1 MQVFNAFYI
10 AMGNFSTN
18 RKDVL
23 KKPKCVVVKVGTTL
37 LTSPSRGLDAKKM
50 EKVVSEVNSLR
61 QLGVKVVLVTSGAI
75 AAGARQLG
83 AKKKPWTI
91 PYKQAAAA
99 VGQSSLMHLYGQL
112 FQKKGLL
119 VSQILLTRDDL
130 SDRKRYLNARNTLI
144 VLLKLGVLPIIN
156 ENDSVA
162 TDEIKFG
169 DNDVLSALITNL
181 IEADLL
187 VILSDVDGVYVD
199 LTERPS
205 GKIINIIP
213 EIDAAIESLAG
224 GAGGPDG
231 TGGMQTKFQAAK
243 IATSCGVPVVIANGK
258 KRCILEKILA
268 CDEVGTL
275 FLPRQRMDSRK
286 RWIAFS
292 GKIKGKITVDG
303 GATAA
308 LRHKGKS
315 LLPRGVIN
323 QSEGFECGDLVQIID
338 ESSCQEF
345 ARGLTNY
352 SSVELAKIKGVKTQD
367 IESILGCKHYYD
379 EVIHRDNMVIL

>member
-1 MQVFNAFYI
+1 
-10 AMGNFSTN
+10 MGSFSAD

-23 KKPKCVVVKVGTTL
+23 KKIKCVVVKVGTTL
-37 LTSPSRGLDAKKM
+37 LTSPPRGLDEKKV

-61 QLGVKVVLVTSGAI
+61 QLGVKVILVTSGAI

-99 VGQSSLMHLYGQL
+99 VGQSSLMHLYEQL

-119 VSQILLTRDDL
+119 VAQILLSRDDL

-169 DNDVLSALITNL
+169 DNDVLSALVTNL

-187 VILSDVDGVYVD
+187 VILSDVDGVY
-199 LTERPS
+199 TPS
-205 GKIINIIP
+205 TMGRFSDKAVSIIP
-213 EIDAAIESLAG
+213 EIDAMMESMAG

-243 IATSCGVPVVIANGK
+243 IVTSCGVPVVIANGE

-292 GKIKGKITVDG
+292 RKIKGKITIDS

-315 LLPRGVIN
+315 LLPRGVVN
-323 QSEGFECGDLVQIID
+323 QSGNFECGDLVQIID
-338 ESSCQEF
+338 ESSSEEF

-352 SSVELAKIKGVKTQD
+352 SSIELDKIKGVKTQD
-367 IESILGCKHYYD
+367 IESILGCKHYD

>member
-1 MQVFNAFYI
+1 MD
-10 AMGNFSTN
+10 NFSIN

-23 KKPKCVVVKVGTTL
+23 KKVKCVVVKVGTTL
-37 LTSPSRGLDAKKM
+37 LTSPSRGLGAKKM
-50 EKVVSEVNSLR
+50 EKIVSEVNSLR
-61 QLGVKVVLVTSGAI
+61 QSGVKVVLVTSGAI

-83 AKKKPWTI
+83 WKKKPLTI
-91 PYKQAAAA
+91 LDKQAAAA
-99 VGQSSLMHLYGQL
+99 VGQSSLMHLYEQL
-112 FQKKGLL
+112 FREKGLL
-119 VSQILLTRDDL
+119 IAQMLLTRDDL

-162 TDEIKFG
+162 ADEIKFG
-169 DNDVLSALITNL
+169 DNDVLSALVTNL

-187 VILSDVDGVYVD
+187 VILSDVDGVLRD
-199 LTERPS
+199 STM
-205 GKIINIIP
+205 GKPKVVNIIP
-213 EIDAAIESLAG
+213 EVDAAMESLAG

-243 IATSCGVPVVIANGK
+243 IATNCGIPVVIANGK
-258 KRCILEKILA
+258 KKHILEKILA
-268 CDEVGTL
+268 CEEVGTL
-275 FLPRQRMDSRK
+275 FLPHRRMESRK
-286 RWIAFS
+286 RWIVFS
-292 GKIKGKITVDG
+292 GKIKGKITIDG

-323 QSEGFECGDLVQIID
+323 QSGNFECGDLVQIID

-352 SSVELAKIKGVKTQD
+352 SSIELDRIKGVKTQD
-367 IESILGCKHYYD
+367 IEPILGYKHYD
-379 EVIHRDNMVIL
+379 EVVHRNNMVIL